1 MRRLAAAA
9 AILVLRATVL
19 AQGSP
24 VQLFEDTRRLPDVP
38 MVEAVTGFAL
48 GAEPTT
54 HAETAAYVRALAA
67 ASPRAVHVPYGE
79 SWEGRSLDLLV
90 ISAPRHLAR
99 LEEIRRQTARLADPR
114 GATSDELAALCAELP
129 ATSWLAYS
137 VHGDE
142 ASTTDAALWLAW
154 HLCSADGDPIVDRIL
169 EETLVV
175 IDPLQNPDGRERF
188 VHHARQTRG
197 RWPDASP
204 DAAVRDQ
211 PWPGGRS
218 NHALCDMNRDWF
230 GLTQP
235 ETRARVR
242 AFQDFWPQLFVDVH
256 EMGSNSTYYFGPP
269 ALPHNPEVTEGQ
281 HAWLERYG
289 RENARWFDERGFD
302 YFTRELFDL
311 FYPGYGDS
319 WPTFQGAV
327 AMTYEVASARGLA
340 VDREDGTRLT
350 FPDTVRQHAVA
361 SLASCATTADNREAV
376 LQRFVADR
384 LGAVE
389 AGRDG
394 ATKEFVLLP
403 SPDPGRASR
412 LAERLAFQGIEVRRL
427 ESDHRHPG
435 VRRHGAQGDAAA
447 AELPAGSYIVRL
459 DQPSGRLARVLISR
473 HQEMDADFVAEQV
486 ARQKDRR
493 GTEIYDV
500 TAWSVPL
507 LYGVDCLETD
517 SFTTAATATVAGNDL
532 AEPVP
537 AARAPQA
544 SPRARVAYVVPSG
557 QNATAAVL
565 ADLLRHGHR
574 VLCAGESFRIGE
586 RSLRPGSLIVKVD
599 GNGED
604 VHDHVLAAAQA
615 HGVEV
620 LPRDSS
626 WVDDGVHF
634 GSNRVRTVRAPRVAL
649 AWDRPTSPYSAGAA
663 RFVLEERYGVP
674 VSVIRASRLARAELE
689 RFDVLVLPDGSSY
702 AQHLGSGGAS
712 AIGDWVRRGGTL
724 VTLGGGATRW
734 LTGEGVDLLASAPE
748 KRNGRSDEPGDEEKK
763 AQPEGTE
770 DPDAR
775 KAHDI
780 VAFDYERAIEPEDE
794 DPFATPGAILA
805 VEVDTE
811 HFVGFGLPPTVHV
824 VSTDRDIYAPVKLD
838 RGRNV
843 GVFAARDAILQ
854 SGFAWEEKLDQLAR
868 KPFVVH
874 QPHGEGHVVAFAED
888 PNFRGFSEGT
898 DLLWINAVL
907 LGPAF

>member
-1 MRRLAAAA
+1 MRRSAALTA
-9 AILVLRATVL
+9 VLLHATAL
-19 AQGSP
+19 AQGP
-24 VQLFEDTRRLPDVP
+24 LTGLAEAPGRVPDVP
-38 MVEAVTGFAL
+38 TLESITGFAL
-48 GAEPTT
+48 GSEPTT

-67 ASPRAVHVPYGE
+67 ASPRAVHVPYGR

-99 LEEIRRQTARLADPR
+99 LDEIRKATARLADPR
-114 GATSDELAALCAELP
+114 GAADGEIDALCAELP

-154 HLCSADGDPIVDRIL
+154 HLCTADGDPVVDRIL
-169 EETLVV
+169 DQSIVV
-175 IDPLQNPDGRERF
+175 IDPLQNPDGRDRF

-197 RWPDASP
+197 RWPDPSP

-256 EMGSNSTYYFGPP
+256 EMGTNSTYYFGPP

-289 RENARWFDERGFD
+289 RENARWFDERGYD

-340 VDREDGTRLT
+340 VDREDGTQLT
-350 FPDTVRQHAVA
+350 FPDTVTQHAVA
-361 SLASCATTADNREAV
+361 SLASCATTAANREAV
-376 LQRFVADR
+376 LRRFAADR
-384 LGAVE
+384 QGAVD
-389 AGRDG
+389 AGREG
-394 ATKEFVLLP
+394 STREFVLLP
-403 SPDPGRASR
+403 SPDPGRARR

-427 ESDHRHPG
+427 DADHEHPA
-435 VRRHGAQGDAAA
+435 VRAHGATTESGAGT
-447 AELPAGSYIVRL
+447 LPAGSYLIRL
-459 DQPSGRLARVLISR
+459 DQPSGRLARVLLSR
-473 HQEMDADFVAEQV
+473 HQDMDPDFVAEQV
-486 ARQKDRR
+486 ERQKDRR

-507 LYGVDCLETD
+507 LYGVECRETD
-517 SFTTAATATVAGNDL
+517 SFTTAATTPVAVTGLDEPVAGTG
-532 AEPVP
+532 AAP
-537 AARAPQA
+537 ADAN
-544 SPRARVAYVVPSG
+544 ARVAYVVPSG
-557 QNATAAVL
+557 RNATAAVL
-565 ADLLRHGHR
+565 ADLLRRGHR

-586 RSLRPGSLIVKVD
+586 RTCPPGSLVVKVD
-599 GNGED
+599 GNAPT
-604 VHDHVLAAAQA
+604 VHDDVRAAAAA
-615 HGVEV
+615 HGAEV
-620 LPRDSS
+620 LPRDTS

-634 GSNRVRTVRAPRVAL
+634 GSNRVRSVRAPRVAV

-663 RFVLEERYGVP
+663 RYVLEERYGIP
-674 VSVIRASRLARAELE
+674 VSVLRTARLGRAELE

-702 AQHLGSGGAS
+702 ASQLGAGAAD
-712 AIGDWVRRGGTL
+712 AIRAWVRRGGTL

-734 LTGEGVDLLASAPE
+734 LTEDGVELLASAPE
-748 KRNGRSDEPGDEEKK
+748 KRNGGGKDTAEPERAED
-763 AQPEGTE
+763 PEAKS
-770 DPDAR
+770 DPDAK
-775 KAHDI
+775 KAHDV

-805 VEVDTE
+805 VQVDAG
-811 HFVGFGLPPTVHV
+811 HFVGFGLPGTVHV

-843 GVFAARDAILQ
+843 GVFAPRDTLLQ
-854 SGFAWEEKLDQLAR
+854 SGFAWEEKLDQLAQ

-874 QPHGEGHVVAFAED
+874 QPHGDGHVVAFAED

-898 DLLWINAVL
+898 DLLWVNAVL

>member
-1 MRRLAAAA
+1 MRRLAAAV
-9 AILVLRATVL
+9 LVLQATAL

-24 VQLFEDTRRLPDVP
+24 VRLFEDARRLPDVP
-38 MVEAVTGFAL
+38 TVDAVTGVAL

-67 ASPRAVHVPYGE
+67 ASPRAAHIRYGE

-99 LEEIRRQTARLADPR
+99 LDEIRRQTARLADPR
-114 GATSDELAALCAELP
+114 GAAAGEVAAICAELP
-129 ATSWLAYS
+129 ATTWLAYS

-154 HLCSADGDPIVDRIL
+154 HLCSAEDDPTVDRIL
-169 EETLVV
+169 DQTIVV
-175 IDPLQNPDGRERF
+175 LDPLQNPDGRDRF

-242 AFQDFWPQLFVDVH
+242 AFQGFWPQFFADVH

-289 RENARWFDERGFD
+289 RENARWFDERGYD

-350 FPDTVRQHAVA
+350 FPDTVTQHAVA

-384 LGAVE
+384 LGAIE

-403 SPDPGRASR
+403 APDAGRARR
-412 LAERLAFQGIEVRRL
+412 LAERLVFQGIEVRRL
-427 ESDHRHPG
+427 ESDHRHPD
-435 VRRHGAQGDAAA
+435 VRPHGRQDGA
-447 AELPAGSYIVRL
+447 AEADLPAGSYIVRL
-459 DQPSGRLARVLISR
+459 DQPAGRLARVLLSR
-473 HQEMDADFVAEQV
+473 HQDMDQDFVAEQV
-486 ARQKDRR
+486 ERQKVRR

-507 LYGVDCLETD
+507 LYGVDCVETG
-517 SFTTAATATVAGNDL
+517 SFTTAATTPVAGTDL
-532 AEPVP
+532 AEPAP
-537 AARAPQA
+537 AAQVPEASARA
-544 SPRARVAYVVPSG
+544 SVAYVVPSG

-565 ADLLRHGHR
+565 ADLLRRGHR

-586 RSLRPGSLIVKVD
+586 RLFRPGSLIVKVE
-599 GNGED
+599 GNGAD
-604 VHDHVLAAAQA
+604 VHDHVLAAAHA
-615 HGVEV
+615 HGVEA

-634 GSNRVRTVRAPRVAL
+634 GSNRVRSVRAPRVAL

-663 RFVLEERYGVP
+663 RFVLEERYGIP
-674 VSVIRASRLARAELE
+674 VSVVRTARLGRAELE

-702 AQHLGSGGAS
+702 AQALGSGAAD
-712 AIGDWVRRGGTL
+712 AIGAWVRRGGTL

-734 LTGEGVDLLASAPE
+734 LTQDGVDLLASAPE
-748 KRNGRSDEPGDEEKK
+748 KRNGASKEPKDTEAK
-763 AQPEGTE
+763 APGSEQ

-775 KAHDI
+775 KAYDA

-805 VEVDTE
+805 VEVDAE
-811 HFVGFGLPPTVHV
+811 HFIGFGLPPTVHV

-874 QPHGEGHVVAFAED
+874 QPHGDGHVVAFAED

>member
-1 MRRLAAAA
+1 MRRLAAVAA
-9 AILVLRATVL
+9 TILALHATTL
-19 AQGSP
+19 AQKTLAGLAP
-24 VQLFEDTRRLPDVP
+24 DAARIPDVP
-38 MVEAVTGFAL
+38 TLASITGIAL
-48 GAEPTT
+48 GSEPTT

-67 ASPRAVHVPYGE
+67 ASPRAIHVPYGR

-99 LEEIRRQTARLADPR
+99 LDEIRRQTARLADPR
-114 GATSDELAALCAELP
+114 GVSDGEIAALCGELP

-154 HLCSADGDPIVDRIL
+154 HLCSADGDPLVDRIL
-169 EETLVV
+169 DQTVVV
-175 IDPLQNPDGRERF
+175 IDPLQNPDGRDRF

-269 ALPHNPEVTEGQ
+269 ALPHNPEVTPGQ

-319 WPTFQGAV
+319 WPTFQGAI
-327 AMTYEVASARGLA
+327 AMTYEVASARGL
-340 VDREDGTRLT
+340 VVEREDGTELT
-350 FPDTVRQHAVA
+350 FPDTVTQHAVA

-376 LQRFVADR
+376 LQRFAADR
-384 LGAVE
+384 LGAVT

-403 SPDPGRASR
+403 TPDAGRAQR

-427 ESDHRHPG
+427 DADHAHPG
-435 VRRHGAQGDAAA
+435 VRSHGATDGTAPAT
-447 AELPAGSYIVRL
+447 LPAGSYLVRL
-459 DQPSGRLARVLISR
+459 DQPAGRLARVLLSR
-473 HQEMDADFVAEQV
+473 HQDMDPDFVAEQV
-486 ARQKDRR
+486 ERQKDRR

-507 LYGVDCLETD
+507 LFGVDCRETD
-517 SFTTAATATVAGNDL
+517 AFTTAATTPVEATALTDAQPTPAGD
-532 AEPVP
+532 
-537 AARAPQA
+537 APE
-544 SPRARVAYVVPSG
+544 ARVAYVVPSG
-557 QNATAAVL
+557 QNGTAAVL
-565 ADLLRHGHR
+565 ADLLRRGHR

-586 RSLRPGSLIVKVD
+586 QTFRSGSLIVKVD
-599 GNGED
+599 GNASSIHDD
-604 VHDHVLAAAQA
+604 VRAAAAA
-615 HGVEV
+615 HGVTAV
-620 LPRDSS
+620 PRDSS

-634 GSNRVRTVRAPRVAL
+634 GSNRVRSVRAPRVAI

-663 RFVLEERYGVP
+663 RFVLEERYGIP
-674 VSVIRASRLARAELE
+674 VSVVRTARLGRADLE

-702 AQHLGSGGAS
+702 AEALGGSAAS
-712 AIGDWVRRGGTL
+712 AIAAWVRRGGTL

-734 LTGEGVDLLASAPE
+734 LTEDGVDLLASEPE
-748 KRNGRSDEPGDEEKK
+748 KRNGTKPDAKEPEDDARE
-763 AQPEGTE
+763 A

-775 KAHDI
+775 KAFDK

-805 VEVDTE
+805 VDVDTE

-824 VSTDRDIYAPVKLD
+824 VSNDRDIYAPIKLD

-843 GVFAARDAILQ
+843 GVFAARETLLQ
-854 SGFAWEEKLDQLAR
+854 SGFAWDEKLDQLAR

-874 QPHGEGHVVAFAED
+874 QPHGDGHVVAFAED